1 MSEMIRGPY
10 RTESGISYLSGG
22 RGTHLLVLLHGLGS
36 NSAVWQ
42 PMLQWVDREWEG
54 PWIAPD
60 FSGHGSSA
68 PCETYSYEAYAREIL
83 QLTAGADRIS
93 ILGHSMGG
101 AVAMKLAAIAPPRL
115 VESIAAL
122 SVKLAFTEDEI
133 RFFQG
138 RAAAEVAYLD
148 SATEAKQRY
157 LKVSGLAGL
166 VDTGSEVSER
176 GIAAGDRGYRL
187 AMDPKAFGIAADTLP
202 SPNAATCKVML
213 ATGSEDRI
221 APPNE
226 MRRLFAD
233 SIVLEG
239 LGHNAHVQ
247 DPEKVWRN
255 LSPFLGP
262 A

>member
-1 MSEMIRGPY
+1 M
-10 RTESGISYLSGG
+10 SYLSGG
-22 RGTHLLVLLHGLGS
+22 QGSHLLVLLHGLGA

-42 PMLQWVDREWEG
+42 PMLPWVDREWAG
-54 PWIAPD
+54 AWMAPD

-68 PCETYSYEAYAREIL
+68 PRETYSYEAYAREIL
-83 QLTAGADRIS
+83 QLTVAANRIS

-101 AVAMKLAAIAPPRL
+101 AVAMKLAAIAPPGF
-115 VESIAAL
+115 VEAIAAL

-138 RAAAEVAYLD
+138 RAAAEVAYLE
-148 SATEAKQRY
+148 SATDAKQRF
-157 LKVSGLAGL
+157 LKVSGLARL
-166 VDTGSEVSER
+166 VDTESEVAER

-202 SPNAATCKVML
+202 SPKEATCKVVL

-221 APPNE
+221 ARADE
-226 MRRLFAD
+226 MRRVFSD

-239 LGHNAHVQ
+239 LGHNGHVQ
-247 DPEKVWRN
+247 DPETVWRK
-255 LSPFLGP
+255 LCPLLYP
-262 A
+262 T